1 MAEDPEDLRQVFDI
15 DDALPLLYDTGF
27 NKSISD
33 LRLTDKTSMITSLI
47 DYHLMVKVKAQM
59 DQLKE
64 GLCALGFLDL
74 LMKTPEQWQCY
85 FLARQDDYKV
95 TAGDRI

>member
-1 MAEDPEDLRQVFDI
+1 MKQCFDI

-27 NKSISD
+27 TKSIND
-33 LRLTDKTSMITSLI
+33 LTLIDKATIIQSLT

-64 GLCALGFLDL
+64 GLCTLGFLKL
-74 LMKTPEQWQCY
+74 LVSMPEQWQCY
-85 FLARQDDYKV
+85 FMAQQNEV
-95 TAGDRI
+95 TAGNRLYICS